1 MTRLQRLSLSSLLS
15 SPLSVGRSMI
25 RNTKMQKLKTVEKKE
40 KEKGKK
46 GLEREDAGAN
56 IDMIRAGKNR
66 TDDIII
72 SERS

>member
-1 MTRLQRLSLSSLLS
+1 
-15 SPLSVGRSMI
+15 
-25 RNTKMQKLKTVEKKE
+25 MQKLKTVEKKE